1 MFSRKWFV
9 ATLLVIAGTLVLIRL
24 GIWQLDRFEA
34 RQEANAHYVE
44 MESMPPLDLNVEIPA
59 SLHEMEYR
67 AVAVTGEYD
76 FENQIA
82 VRNQIYRDEKGDQ
95 YGDQYGYHLLTPLR
109 FDASTGSGQAV
120 LVDRGWIPADD
131 ADHDGCVV
139 KNMGNE
145 YGC

>member
-82 VRNQIYRDEKGDQ
+82 VRNQIRSSPWSRCCIRCTRCGRRAR
-95 YGDQYGYHLLTPLR
+95 TR
-109 FDASTGSGQAV
+109 
-120 LVDRGWIPADD
+120 
-131 ADHDGCVV
+131 
-139 KNMGNE
+139 
-145 YGC
+145 